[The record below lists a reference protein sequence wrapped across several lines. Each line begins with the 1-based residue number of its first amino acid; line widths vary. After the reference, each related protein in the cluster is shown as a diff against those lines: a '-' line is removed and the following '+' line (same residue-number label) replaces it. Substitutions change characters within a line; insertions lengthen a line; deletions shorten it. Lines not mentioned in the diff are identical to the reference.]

1 MPIPK
6 RKIRLCKQLAAA
18 KKTKTSNKNNVL
30 NIEAFNND
38 NDVENLGVEELSNNL
53 VEGDSSS
60 EVGGYLEIEI
70 NEDFEWFDNEI
81 EKNAE
86 SLYDVLSNNIENV
99 KSSSSSSSSNRPLV
113 YLGNSRTT
121 KYRKKIEAKKDAE
134 KNGQTLD
141 SFFSFNNTVDDEV
154 NHEKESYSNLAIN
167 QIELKLSAE
176 NLSPGYRV
184 RLKAVQ
190 KYLSL
195 RNKGYAKIEA
205 SEIVSDLME
214 KGKWFSRCIRSWSK
228 SFLEYGDVPKS
239 RRGQHLIGSSILDD
253 EDVRSKISSYLRIN
267 KFNITNSKFCD
278 YVSDEILP
286 MIGIENKISI
296 R

>member
-99 KSSSSSSSSNRPLV
+99 KPSS
-113 YLGNSRTT
+113 
-121 KYRKKIEAKKDAE
+121 
-134 KNGQTLD
+134 
-141 SFFSFNNTVDDEV
+141 
-154 NHEKESYSNLAIN
+154 
-167 QIELKLSAE
+167 
-176 NLSPGYRV
+176 
-184 RLKAVQ
+184 
-190 KYLSL
+190 
-195 RNKGYAKIEA
+195 
-205 SEIVSDLME
+205 
-214 KGKWFSRCIRSWSK
+214 
-228 SFLEYGDVPKS
+228 
-239 RRGQHLIGSSILDD
+239 HLIVL
-253 EDVRSKISSYLRIN
+253 
-267 KFNITNSKFCD
+267 
-278 YVSDEILP
+278 
-286 MIGIENKISI
+286 
-296 R
+296 

>member
-1 MPIPK
+1 MK
-6 RKIRLCKQLAAA
+6 LK
-18 KKTKTSNKNNVL
+18 
-30 NIEAFNND
+30 
-38 NDVENLGVEELSNNL
+38 
-53 VEGDSSS
+53 
-60 EVGGYLEIEI
+60 
-70 NEDFEWFDNEI
+70 
-81 EKNAE
+81 KNAE

-99 KSSSSSSSSNRPLV
+99 ISSSSSSNRPLV
-113 YLGNSRTT
+113 YLGSSRTT

-141 SFFSFNNTVDDEV
+141 SFFSFNNTVDDE
-154 NHEKESYSNLAIN
+154 KENYSSLAIN
-167 QIELKLSAE
+167 KIELKLSAE

-190 KYLSL
+190 KYLNL

-205 SEIVSDLME
+205 SEIVSDLMG

-228 SFLEYGDVPKS
+228 TFLEYGDVPKF
-239 RRGQHLIGSSILDD
+239 RHGQHLIGSSILDD

-267 KFNITNSKFCD
+267 KFKITNSKFCD

-286 MIGIENKISI
+286 MIGIENKTSI

>member
-1 MPIPK
+1 MPK
-6 RKIRLCKQLAAA
+6 LKKKIKLCKELAAA

-99 KSSSSSSSSNRPLV
+99 KSSSSSSSNRPLV

-154 NHEKESYSNLAIN
+154 NHEKENYLSLAIN
-167 QIELKLSAE
+167 KIELKLSAE

-205 SEIVSDLME
+205 SEIVSDLMK

-239 RRGQHLIGSSILDD
+239 RRGQHLIGSSVLDD

-267 KFNITNSKFCD
+267 KFKITNSKFCD

>member
-1 MPIPK
+1 MPKLK
-6 RKIRLCKQLAAA
+6 RKIKLCKELAAA
-18 KKTKTSNKNNVL
+18 KKTKTSNKNNLV

-38 NDVENLGVEELSNNL
+38 NDVENLGVEELSNNV
-53 VEGDSSS
+53 VEGDSSN

-70 NEDFEWFDNEI
+70 DEDFEWFDNEI

-99 KSSSSSSSSNRPLV
+99 ISSSSSSNHPLV
-113 YLGNSRTT
+113 YLGSSRTT

-154 NHEKESYSNLAIN
+154 NHEKENYSSLAIN
-167 QIELKLSAE
+167 KIELKLSAE

-184 RLKAVQ
+184 CLKAVQ

-205 SEIVSDLME
+205 SEIVSDLMK

-228 SFLEYGDVPKS
+228 TFLEYGDVPKS
-239 RRGQHLIGSSILDD
+239 RHGQHLIGSSILDD
-253 EDVRSKISSYLRIN
+253 EDVRSKIISYLRIN
-267 KFNITNSKFCD
+267 KFDITNSKFCD

-286 MIGIENKISI
+286 IIGIENKTSI